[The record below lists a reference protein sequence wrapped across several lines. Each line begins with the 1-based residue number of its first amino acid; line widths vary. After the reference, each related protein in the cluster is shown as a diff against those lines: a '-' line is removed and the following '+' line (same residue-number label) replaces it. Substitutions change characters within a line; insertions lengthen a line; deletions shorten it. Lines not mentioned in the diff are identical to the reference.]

1 MSDTEHALTALPLW
15 EARAILGEGPLWSA
29 ARGRIFFVDIRGRR
43 ILSCGPD
50 GGERTEWR
58 LEHRPCW
65 IIELAGMEDFLVG
78 LDHGVVVMRLTA
90 GQPADIRHRVTEA
103 SVVPSGMRL
112 NDAKTD
118 AEGRVYFGVMDDAE
132 ASAIGGLHLLG
143 LGGSVAA
150 VDRDY
155 TVTNGP
161 AISPD
166 GRTLYHADSPARS
179 VYAFD
184 RAADGSLN
192 GKRVHLRFDEADGY
206 PDGMTTD
213 AEGGLW
219 VCHWD
224 GARVTRFGPDGRR
237 ERVIPLP
244 VSRVTSCVFC
254 GPNLDRLAITTA
266 AHERMDE
273 PLAGA
278 LFMAQPGLRGLAP
291 HPARLAL

>member
-1 MSDTEHALTALPLW
+1 MEVRCLW
-15 EARAILGEGPLWSA
+15 PVAAELGEGPLWHA
-29 ARGRIFFVDIRGRR
+29 AEGRLYFTDLKRSTLHAWEPASGRQQSWP
-43 ILSCGPD
+43 LPD
-50 GGERTEWR
+50 WLCWLLPRRDGEGF
-58 LEHRPCW
+58 
-65 IIELAGMEDFLVG
+65 LAGMRDGIAQLRLAPSLQIEYLLRPYTG
-78 LDHGVVVMRLTA
+78 QAGV
-90 GQPADIRHRVTEA
+90 
-103 SVVPSGMRL
+103 RL
-112 NDAKTD
+112 NDAKAD

-166 GRTLYHADSPARS
+166 GRTLYHADSPART

-244 VSRVTSCVFC
+244 VSRVTSCVFW

-278 LFMAQPGLRGLAP
+278 LFMAQPGIRGLAP